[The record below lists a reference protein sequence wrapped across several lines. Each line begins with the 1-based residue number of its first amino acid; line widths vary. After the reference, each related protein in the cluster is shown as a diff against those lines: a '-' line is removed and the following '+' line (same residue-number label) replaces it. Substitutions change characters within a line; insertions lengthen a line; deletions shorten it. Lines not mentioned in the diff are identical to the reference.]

1 MRVWSSSLMRSAPIG
16 FGAACQRFFAILALT
31 IGALGCQSVAA
42 LALDGGKPSNGQPKI
57 AVQSF
62 SSVEQALKAG
72 VQDLNAGDA
81 QSSVQALTYAADG
94 GQPLAQ
100 WKLGRMYARGEGVPR
115 DDAKAYVYF
124 ERLVESYN
132 EDDPDRPD
140 IAAISNA
147 FVAVGVYCLNGIA
160 NSEIKAD
167 PERALEMFQYAATNF
182 GDSDAQYNLA
192 RMYMDGAAGLERN
205 NMRAAQWLALAADK
219 GHHPAQ
225 ALLGHLLFLGEGV
238 PRQRARGLMW
248 LTLAKTAAQGPK
260 DEWIR
265 DLYTKDWATAG
276 DDDREVAAA
285 YISAHGKDGLAPPA
299 AVTAD
304 AKPHGGFI
312 AGFAALPG
320 MVRSFT
326 AAPPPNF
333 DPPPDGDAPPGQ

>member
-1 MRVWSSSLMRSAPIG
+1 MGPSVVSAKSVR
-16 FGAACQRFFAILALT
+16 ALVLALGMVGVT
-31 IGALGCQSVAA
+31 PLGA
-42 LALDGGKPSNGQPKI
+42 LALDSSKTSSPGKIVLPTFTS
-57 AVQSF
+57 VQ
-62 SSVEQALKAG
+62 QALQAG
-72 VQDLNAGDA
+72 VNDLLAGDA

-115 DDAKAYVYF
+115 DDAKAYEYF

-147 FVAVGVYCLNGIA
+147 FVAIGVYCLNGIP

-192 RMYMDGAAGLERN
+192 RMYMDGVAGLTRN
-205 NMRAAQWLALAADK
+205 NMRAARWLALAADK

-248 LTLAKTAAQGPK
+248 LTIAANGAQGAK
-260 DEWIR
+260 DDWVRELR
-265 DLYTKDWATAG
+265 AKDMAAAS

-285 YISAHGKDGLAPPA
+285 YLSARGKDSHEPTAPEPKQRSIISGMA
-299 AVTAD
+299 Q
-304 AKPHGGFI
+304 
-312 AGFAALPG
+312 LPPMPRLFNG
-320 MVRSFT
+320 
-326 AAPPPNF
+326 APPPNF
-333 DPPPDGDAPPGQ
+333 DPPEPAPGQ

>member
-1 MRVWSSSLMRSAPIG
+1 MRSGRIDFRP
-16 FGAACQRFFAILALT
+16 AARRSFALLALT
-31 IGALGCQSVAA
+31 AGVFGWQCSCA
-42 LALDGGKPSNGQPKI
+42 LALDASKPNGQPKI
-57 AVQSF
+57 PVQSF
-62 SSVEQALKAG
+62 SSVEQALQAG
-72 VQDLNAGDA
+72 VQDLMAGDA

-115 DDAKAYVYF
+115 DDAKAYAYF

-192 RMYMDGAAGLERN
+192 RMYMDGAAGLARN

-238 PRQRARGLMW
+238 PKQRARGLMW
-248 LTLAKTAAQGPK
+248 LAVAKGAALGPK

-265 DLYTKDWATAG
+265 DLYAKDWGAAG
-276 DDDREVAAA
+276 DDDREVAEA
-285 YISAHGKDGLAPPA
+285 YISARGKDGREPPA
-299 AVTAD
+299 TVTAE
-304 AKPHGGFI
+304 AKTRGFI
-312 AGFAALPG
+312 AGFVALPG
-320 MVRSFT
+320 MLRPFT

-333 DPPPDGDAPPGQ
+333 GPPEGEPPPPPAAQ